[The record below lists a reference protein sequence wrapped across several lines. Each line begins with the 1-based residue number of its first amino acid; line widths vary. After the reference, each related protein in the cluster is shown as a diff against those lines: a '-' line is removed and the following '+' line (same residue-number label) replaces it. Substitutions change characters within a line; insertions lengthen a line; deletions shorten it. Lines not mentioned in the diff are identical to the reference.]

1 MSVSE
6 QVAGASS
13 LLDDP
18 ELQNHGAFSRGFL
31 SLLIR
36 LGVGPAAIPTPREW
50 TTGWL
55 ICFAVLLNHYDQSI
69 YGLALPRIQESLGI
83 AEVDVGILSAMM
95 SVSIIP
101 AFLLAFLADSV
112 GRKRLLI
119 FTLAMTAIL
128 TGLTALA
135 PDVKSFYTLQI
146 LVRVFANAED
156 MLAAVVIVEA
166 MRPEVRGWSIGAMAA
181 LGAAGTGLAA
191 AVYSMVDLTAYDWR
205 ALYVVGTVPM
215 FLALW
220 LRRNLQE
227 TDHYLNYQA
236 GRQES
241 KASLFEETVRPLK
254 QLIKDYP
261 ERVMAVAAAMIPFV
275 FGCGPALFLMPKLLQ
290 DVHNYSS
297 GEVSLLFL
305 TGGTFAV
312 MGNLLAGRVADR
324 IGRKKVLLVAGLT
337 AMMGGFVGYGFA
349 AGALLVIVWMVT
361 LFAFF
366 AAATS
371 FMALTGEIF
380 PTSFRSTA
388 SAMRGIIGAIGAG
401 GGLAAES
408 GLYALTGSHET
419 AIMILLCAVPVGML
433 ALMTLL
439 PETAGRELDDIAPE
453 KHH

>member
-1 MSVSE
+1 MSIVE
-6 QVAGASS
+6 QPLLQSQRH
-13 LLDDP
+13 LDD
-18 ELQNHGAFSRGFL
+18 LAAHGPISRGML
-31 SLLIR
+31 VLLIR

-50 TTGWL
+50 MTGWL
-55 ICFAVLLNHYDQSI
+55 ICIAVMLNHYDQSI

-83 AEVDVGILSAMM
+83 AEVNVGILSAMM
-95 SVSIIP
+95 SISIIP
-101 AFLLAFLADSV
+101 AFLIAFLADSV

-119 FTLAMTAIL
+119 ITLLMTAIL
-128 TGLTALA
+128 TGLTAFA
-135 PDVKSFYTLQI
+135 PDARSFYTLQI

-220 LRRNLQE
+220 LRRNLEE

-236 GRQES
+236 GRKQS
-241 KASLFEETVRPLK
+241 RDSFWEETIRPLR
-254 QLIKDYP
+254 QLVKDYP
-261 ERVMAVAAAMIPFV
+261 ERVLSMAAAMIPFV

-290 DVHNYSS
+290 DIHNYSS

-312 MGNLLAGRVADR
+312 MGNLFAGRVADK
-324 IGRKKVLLVAGLT
+324 IGRKKVLLIAGLT
-337 AMMGGFVGYGFA
+337 AMTGGFIGYGFA
-349 AGALLVIVWMVT
+349 SGALLVIVWMVT

-366 AAATS
+366 AAAVS

-388 SAMRGIIGAIGAG
+388 SAMRGILGAIGG
-401 GGLAAES
+401 GAGLAAES

-419 AIMILLCAVPVGML
+419 AVMILLCAVPVGMV
-433 ALMTLL
+433 ALMALL
-439 PETAGRELDDIAPE
+439 PETAGRELDEIAPE
-453 KHH
+453 KAG